1 VVVFNH
7 DDVNV
12 VEKNL
17 KLLRMII
24 MPMLNANDSIKTAKI
39 NFNFCG
45 TVGALEQF
53 GV

>member
-1 VVVFNH
+1 MVVFNY

-17 KLLRMII
+17 KLLHVNIA
-24 MPMLNANDSIKTAKI
+24 NANDSIKTAKI
-39 NFNFCG
+39 NLNFCG
-45 TVGALEQF
+45 TVGALKQF